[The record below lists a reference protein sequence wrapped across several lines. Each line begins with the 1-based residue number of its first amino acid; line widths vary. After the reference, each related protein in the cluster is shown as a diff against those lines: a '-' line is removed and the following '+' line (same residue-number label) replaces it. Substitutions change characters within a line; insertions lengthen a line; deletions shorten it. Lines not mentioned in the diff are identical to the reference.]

1 MEYNVKLNLDAETSK
16 AEQKINDFASKTGKL
31 RGIAD
36 EPAQPVPF
44 QENTAQ
50 NTDIAKQ
57 QADIQQIEKTNLTT
71 ETLGSFVENLKALND
86 LMPVFSDRIRELSKP
101 PTVNPPVD
109 VPDGKTGTAK
119 LPGWLK
125 KIQDIG
131 AFTLTAAVAASAF
144 QYDASLTRRRTRA
157 LDADTF
163 GIEHEKIQGGVN
175 VSNTISSFIPAVT
188 GVIGG
193 ALGSVIPG
201 LGTAVGSLAG
211 AAIGKGLETISKAV
225 TSGIGNSADAKVSEL
240 ERQAQIFQQKTP
252 ALEKSLVYY
261 DNPAQNAVVN
271 RYRMEELNSFWTQKA
286 MNTGMSTEEFTSLA
300 NSLSEYGV
308 NSKIRAGNLTHEA
321 ASMARYTGTDV
332 NTILDFLGNR
342 ERLGSNFS
350 KGDLNRAYIYSQEA
364 GLEKGQFGE
373 FLNGLQSAVE
383 QGIAKGYTASTD
395 DISKQMVMFSKLS
408 GGNEAWEGKYG
419 FQKLSQINSGLA
431 GATSLGDSSQILAYQ
446 ALRGIVGE
454 NMKGGAYIKG
464 QNALNTLSLM
474 EAGLNPSS
482 FKAIAES
489 MKSIY
494 GNDVMAQVEAWK
506 KLSGLNYTDAMQLY
520 QMANGDMVNLD
531 DDAIRDKLRELD
543 NNKEF
548 QTDTANIANYVNK
561 IQADVYKISEKGIK
575 VYMSDLKTLETEQ
588 YSERKK
594 SEKENKKEN
603 LTDEEFIDNF
613 ITENFKIEGADDE
626 YYRSLKDALKGKGIG
641 FNPWGETKKTG
652 KEISKT
658 YQETMS
664 DFNLD
669 ANEKVQ
675 FLNVLKRLADV
686 LNQPNVVV
694 TAK

>member
-16 AEQKINDFASKTGKL
+16 AEQKINDFASKTESL
-31 RGIAD
+31 RNGIAD
-36 EPAQPVPF
+36 KPAQPVPF
-44 QENTAQ
+44 QESTVQ

-57 QADIQQIEKTNLTT
+57 QADTQQIEKTNLATK
-71 ETLGSFVENLKALND
+71 TLGSFIENFKALND
-86 LMPVFSDRIRELSKP
+86 LMPVFSDKIREISKQ
-101 PTVNPPVD
+101 PTAVNPAS
-109 VPDGKTGTAK
+109 VPDGKTEKAK
-119 LPGWLK
+119 LPDWLK

-163 GIEHEKIQGGVN
+163 GIEHEKIQGRVN
-175 VSNTISSFIPAVT
+175 VANTASSFIPAIT

-193 ALGSVIPG
+193 ALGSVIG
-201 LGTAVGSLAG
+201 LPTVGALAG
-211 AAIGKGLETISKAV
+211 AAIGKGLETISKTV

-261 DNPAQNAVVN
+261 ENPAQNAVVN
-271 RYRMEELNSFWTQKA
+271 RYRMEELNSFWTQNA

-308 NSKIRAGNLTHEA
+308 NSKIRAGNLTREA

-350 KGDLNRAYIYSQEA
+350 KGDLNRAYIYSREA

-431 GATSLGDSSQILAYQ
+431 GATSLGGSSQILAYQ
-446 ALRGIVGE
+446 ALRGIVGD

-489 MKSIY
+489 MKSVY
-494 GNDVMAQVEAWK
+494 GDDVMAQVAAWK
-506 KLSGLNYTDAMQLY
+506 ELTGLNYTGAMQLY
-520 QMANGDMVNLD
+520 QMANGDMGNLD
-531 DDAIRDKLRELD
+531 DDAIKDKLRELERG
-543 NNKEF
+543 KEF
-548 QTDTANIANYVNK
+548 QTDTTNIMNYVNK
-561 IQADVYKISEKGIK
+561 IKDYTYKISEKGIK
-575 VYMSDLKTLETEQ
+575 VYMSDLKTLEANQ
-588 YSERKK
+588 DSERKK

-613 ITENFKIEGADDE
+613 ITENFKIEGADNE
-626 YYRSLKDALKGKGIG
+626 YYKSLKDALKGKSIG
-641 FNPWGETKKTG
+641 FLWGETKKTG
-652 KEISKT
+652 KEISRT

-675 FLNVLKRLADV
+675 LLNVLKRLADT